1 MQLEKLSSAAC
12 RSASETPACA
22 KSAQPTPSTSVVR
35 ATRGIAASL
44 RLGHQCA
51 RLECIRN
58 SIIIPLRKV
67 VLGFFPSWKT
77 FCGFAPWLLRLEANA
92 RKIIAL
98 LQKHT
103 RVLLPFHESDGDAW
117 CLVDISSNVAEQD
130 ILYCTVHHWYKHKIT
145 CLGTFERRLA
155 MAFPQISCRR
165 RPYTFESTCSYILP
179 CYVYVAL
186 WSSVEPA
193 APSVDPVGSI
203 DERIAAAD

>member
-1 MQLEKLSSAAC
+1 MPFSVFGFLTSMLVNAA
-12 RSASETPACA
+12 PAA
-22 KSAQPTPSTSVVR
+22 
-35 ATRGIAASL
+35 
-44 RLGHQCA
+44 
-51 RLECIRN
+51 IRH
-58 SIIIPLRKV
+58 
-67 VLGFFPSWKT
+67 GT
-77 FCGFAPWLLRLEANA
+77 FCGYAPWLHRVEANA

-145 CLGTFERRLA
+145 CLGTLERRLA

-165 RPYTFESTCSYILP
+165 RPYTFETTCSYILP
-179 CYVYVAL
+179 CYVYVTF

-193 APSVDPVGSI
+193 APGVDPVGRI
-203 DERIAAAD
+203 DERMTSAD